1 MKISEL
7 PEEIRKVAL
16 FRQQECKDSWRE
28 KETDNLAEAFDWRET
43 KEGFIYWEELHKAEP
58 NTEEIESKKETKV
71 NKIKKGEKYLCL
83 KDYVMQ
89 NGRLA
94 YTKGKSYQSEN
105 DLCLT
110 NNQFNKCHQMY
121 LSDEFYEHFEI
132 LEEIESTNG
141 TKESEGKLI
150 YELDFEF
157 IKAMAERMAK
167 NKSKYEPF
175 NWKKPIAVDEI
186 KQSFFRHSIEV
197 MQGNYND
204 EGDEFGHIL
213 ATSINAMI
221 LYYQLKNNKQ

>member
-16 FRQQECKDSWRE
+16 LRQQECKDPDYE
-28 KETDNLAEAFDWRET
+28 KNTDELEEAFEWDDTE
-43 KEGFIYWEELHKAEP
+43 EGEDYWGELDEAEP
-58 NTEEIESKKETKV
+58 GTK
-71 NKIKKGEKYLCL
+71 
-83 KDYVMQ
+83 
-89 NGRLA
+89 
-94 YTKGKSYQSEN
+94 
-105 DLCLT
+105 
-110 NNQFNKCHQMY
+110 
-121 LSDEFYEHFEI
+121 
-132 LEEIESTNG
+132 EIESTNG

-175 NWKKPIAVDEI
+175 NWQKPIAVDEI
-186 KQSFFRHSIEV
+186 KKSFFRHSMEV
-197 MQGNYND
+197 MQGNYKD

-221 LYYQLKNNKQ
+221 LYYQLKNNQQ